1 MIALF
6 FSLNNIEGNK
16 SLSCEDQGNKSVGVG
31 LAMTMSAKVWML
43 YLVNT
48 MSIHQWK
55 ELNVIEG
62 STCSCFHHT
71 WKPTFHTQRQQRCGE
86 IASWVHVCSLSWEQ
100 NKKWIPMGWMGCVF
114 THRGIFAI
122 EGWGNPS
129 CVQSV
134 VEKIRENNQK
144 VGKIGRIIS

>member
-1 MIALF
+1 
-6 FSLNNIEGNK
+6 
-16 SLSCEDQGNKSVGVG
+16 
-31 LAMTMSAKVWML
+31 
-43 YLVNT
+43 
-48 MSIHQWK
+48 
-55 ELNVIEG
+55 
-62 STCSCFHHT
+62 
-71 WKPTFHTQRQQRCGE
+71 
-86 IASWVHVCSLSWEQ
+86 
-100 NKKWIPMGWMGCVF
+100 MGWMGCVL